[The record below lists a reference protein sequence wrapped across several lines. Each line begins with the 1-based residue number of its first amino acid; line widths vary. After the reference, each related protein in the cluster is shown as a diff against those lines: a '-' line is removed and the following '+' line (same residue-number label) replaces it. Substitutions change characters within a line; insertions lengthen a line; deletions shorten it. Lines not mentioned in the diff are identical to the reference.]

1 MPDLRSTSENLPC
14 KICPAGKVIVALIP
28 DILPSIELKTALVN
42 ACTAMK
48 DPVTFVLVA
57 KAGGL
62 PSIAGVVTIE
72 PLAPRLFL
80 MFTFISE
87 RKFYSLVM
95 CRFLLEYDFADLI
108 VRPCLFLEVK
118 ILGLELP
125 P

>member
-1 MPDLRSTSENLPC
+1 M
-14 KICPAGKVIVALIP
+14 LIP

-57 KAGGL
+57 GAGGT